1 MEPQRQSGVT
11 PAQPM
16 PKQSRNPNLKGKMIM
31 LLMAALFLL
40 AGAIAGYMY
49 RDGQA
54 KKDLDAQK
62 AKVSTLEAKNTKLVS
77 DLAAANKEDS
87 TSTTTAGVRP
97 NQATLDSISAA
108 ITSGNT
114 AALQG
119 YMASSVNVIRA
130 GTDGPTNG
138 ARTPAQAVGDVDYV
152 KNGTAPWNFALPA
165 ATLATYQSGDYK
177 KYFPTTAYVGKS
189 ANNYVISFQF
199 DSNAKINGIFMSVD
213 ASLL

>member
-1 MEPQRQSGVT
+1 MEPQSPSAVT
-11 PAQPM
+11 PAQPL

-31 LLMAALFLL
+31 LLMAVVFLL

-62 AKVSTLEAKNTKLVS
+62 AKVSTLEAKNTKLES
-77 DLAAANKEDS
+77 DLVAASKEAS
-87 TSTTTAGVRP
+87 TSTAGVRP

-130 GTDGPTNG
+130 ATDGPTNG

-165 ATLATYQSGDYK
+165 ATLATYQSGGYK
-177 KYFPTTAYVGKS
+177 QYFPTTAYVGKS
-189 ANNYVISFQF
+189 ANNYLISFQF
-199 DSNAKINGIFMSVD
+199 DSSAKINGIFMSVD